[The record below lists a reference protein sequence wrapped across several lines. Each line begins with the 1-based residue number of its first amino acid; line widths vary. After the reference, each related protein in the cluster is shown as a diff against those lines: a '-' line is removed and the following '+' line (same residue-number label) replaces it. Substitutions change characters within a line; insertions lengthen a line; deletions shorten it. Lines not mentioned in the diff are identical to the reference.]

1 MQVKI
6 NGVQIG
12 YDDFGQGPVVL
23 FLHDHLLN
31 RHMWKQQVDPL
42 VTAGFRVILIDLR
55 GCGESSPVDQPVLIK
70 THSADIIG
78 LLNYLGIGRVAVC
91 GLSVGN
97 SVLYDLKDNYPQRV
111 VGTYLAISNTVESL
125 RSKALVSALKAN
137 RHQQDNPEAAKLLA
151 SEPCHPMTHQT
162 QIDPSLNINQIRKP
176 DGSVLADMENVQE
189 FNNQLLAFLMN
200 LAPRK
205 NEDEIRPLSSVA

>member
-23 FLHDHLLN
+23 FLHDYLLD
-31 RHMWKQQVDPL
+31 RQMWKHQVEPL
-42 VTAGFRVILIDLR
+42 VAAGFRVILTDLR
-55 GCGESSPVDQPVLIK
+55 GCGESDPIDKPVLVK

-97 SVLYDLKDNYPQRV
+97 SVLYDLKENYPQRV
-111 VGTYLAISNTVESL
+111 VGTYLAISSTVQSL

-137 RHQQDNPEAAKLLA
+137 RHRQDSPETSKLLA
-151 SEPCHPMTHQT
+151 SEACNPITHQA
-162 QIDPSLNINQIRKP
+162 QVDQSLNIDQTKKQ
-176 DGSVLADMENVQE
+176 DGRVQADMENVQE
-189 FNNQLLAFLMN
+189 FNRHLLDFLTN

-205 NEDEIRPLSSVA
+205 NDAEMTPLSSVA

>member
-31 RHMWKQQVDPL
+31 RQMWKQQVDPL

-55 GCGESSPVDQPVLIK
+55 GCGESSPVDKPVFVK
-70 THSADIIG
+70 THSADIVS

-111 VGTYLAISNTVESL
+111 VGTYLAISSTVQSL

-137 RHQQDNPEAAKLLA
+137 KHQQDNPETSKLLA
-151 SEPCHPMTHQT
+151 SEPCNPITHHT
-162 QIDPSLNINQIRKP
+162 QVGQSLNIDQTKKP
-176 DGSVLADMENVQE
+176 DGSALADMENVQE

-205 NEDEIRPLSSVA
+205 NEDEITPLSSVA